1 MMLPSRKTLRT
12 YIGKST
18 GDVGITEPVRQRL
31 KMERE
36 NLFENE
42 RRISLEVDEM
52 AIGPKS
58 TLVKQWD
65 RMAGEEHSGG
75 ILKNKKKALLANRLL
90 GFLMTGLSTS
100 YKIPVAFFF
109 G

>member
-1 MMLPSRKTLRT
+1 MLQARSPGVYAYFRQTKIMMLPSRKTLRT
-12 YIGKST
+12 YNGKST

-58 TLVKQWD
+58 TLVKQW
-65 RMAGEEHSGG
+65 MAGEEHSGG
-75 ILKNKKKALLANRLL
+75 ILKNIKKP
-90 GFLMTGLSTS
+90 FWQIVS
-100 YKIPVAFFF
+100 
-109 G
+109 

>member
-1 MMLPSRKTLRT
+1 LRT

-36 NLFENE
+36 SLFENE

-52 AIGPKS
+52 AIGTIS

-65 RMAGEEHSGG
+65 RMAGEEHSGE
-75 ILKNKKKALLANRLL
+75 ILKNKKKALLAIRLL

-100 YKIPVAFFF
+100 
-109 G
+109 

>member
-1 MMLPSRKTLRT
+1 MLQARSPGVYAYLRGTKIMMLPSRKTLRT

-58 TLVKQWD
+58 TLFKQWD

-75 ILKNKKKALLANRLL
+75 ILKNKKKP
-90 GFLMTGLSTS
+90 FLQIVS
-100 YKIPVAFFF
+100 
-109 G
+109 